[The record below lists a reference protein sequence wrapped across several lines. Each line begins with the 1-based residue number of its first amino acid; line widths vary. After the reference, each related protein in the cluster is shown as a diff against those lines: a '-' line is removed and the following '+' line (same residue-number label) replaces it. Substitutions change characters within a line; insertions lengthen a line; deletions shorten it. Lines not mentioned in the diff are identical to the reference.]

1 MLPAVE
7 PLEERIEAAIATR
20 LATIAASDVY
30 WTTPKVTRSLLSI
43 DQYEGAAEA
52 DLGRGI
58 LGVMRSSGSVIRAH
72 DDRDDTLMHYHRVA
86 VWGYVIGDAVIA
98 AGTRLNRLFADHLR
112 CLLAPETITA
122 PILDIRPDPD
132 MPRDTDDG
140 AREPR
145 AFFREH
151 WLVTATETL

>member
-1 MLPAVE
+1 MPPAVE
-7 PLEERIEAAIATR
+7 PLEERIELAIAER
-20 LATIAASDVY
+20 LETIAAGAMY
-30 WTTPKVTRSLLSI
+30 WTTPRVTRSLLRI

-52 DLGRGI
+52 DLVGGI
-58 LGVMRSSGSVIRAH
+58 LGVMRSSGSVIHAH
-72 DDRDDTLMHYHRVA
+72 DNRDDTLMHYHRVA
-86 VWGYVIGDAVIA
+86 VWGYVIGDAQVA

-112 CLLAPETITA
+112 CLLAPETITV

>member
-1 MLPAVE
+1 MPPSE
-7 PLEERIEAAIATR
+7 PLEEQIEVALAAQ
-20 LATIAASDVY
+20 LDTIAAGAVY
-30 WTTPKVTRSLLSI
+30 WTTPRVTRSLLRI

-52 DLGRGI
+52 DLAAGI
-58 LGVMRSSGSVIRAH
+58 LGVVRSSGSTVQAH
-72 DDRDDTLMHYHRVA
+72 DNRDDTLMHYHRVA
-86 VWGYVIGDAVIA
+86 VWGYVIGDALVPA
-98 AGTRLNRLFADHLR
+98 ATRLNRLYADHLR
-112 CLLAPETITA
+112 CLLAPEAIVA